1 MDFPCPLWLVYVL
14 VPWRVI
20 EDCHSR
26 SGSSMNV
33 GLEVSLEPCE
43 VRAKMGNSTNRT
55 EKFLLATGKTWYS
68 GLLYI

>member
-33 GLEVSLEPCE
+33 GLEASLEPCE
-43 VRAKMGNSTNRT
+43 DGRK
-55 EKFLLATGKTWYS
+55 LLLGTGKLGIQAYCIYS
-68 GLLYI
+68 SLSYT